1 MKKEQEFLKKFQRD
15 MNWGISDDSFQE
27 SRTDLLNNY
36 MLLTTEVSEI
46 AEEFRAMFNQT
57 YRTCNKIGE
66 QKAFEQA
73 KLAYKENIGKEIVD
87 CMAYL
92 IKFANYLEIDVETAF
107 YHKMDEVKS
116 RVNKDQ

>member
-1 MKKEQEFLKKFQRD
+1 MKKEQEFIKKFQSD
-15 MNWGISDDSFQE
+15 MNWGISKDSFQE

-57 YRTCNKIGE
+57 FKTSDVMGDQE
-66 QKAFEQA
+66 AFEEA
-73 KLAYKENIGKEIVD
+73 KLVYKENIGKEIID

-92 IKFANYLEIDVETAF
+92 MKFANYFEIDVESTF
-107 YHKMDEVKS
+107 LS
-116 RVNKDQ
+116 